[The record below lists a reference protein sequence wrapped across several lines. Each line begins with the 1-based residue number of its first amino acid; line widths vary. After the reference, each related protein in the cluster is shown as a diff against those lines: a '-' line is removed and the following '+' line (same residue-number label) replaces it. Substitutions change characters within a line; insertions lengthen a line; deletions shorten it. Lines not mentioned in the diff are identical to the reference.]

1 MNIKKINHRQWLRS
15 AFTLLAVAL
24 CLPVLADGEQ
34 RNHEQGTK
42 WVDPVEYF
50 ELQDIDRTD
59 FQRDYDQGDI
69 DFNKVIKQ
77 KGKKIYGLRLKPFAG
92 AMRVEKFLNIGYDGF
107 ISGSLDY
114 QDLYGIQGI
123 PLHEAAFCIYV
134 DEGVSRNYS
143 FTYHYTITDDFDGK
157 PYTEKG
163 TGEATVSIT
172 GLHLVPSEGGVG
184 LSYALSANVT
194 EKEHTSGSVDASGT
208 LRGKLT
214 KPSGV
219 DGRLGRFIYFHGD
232 RDLLVMLGGT
242 AKEVA
247 DKATL
252 EDLTADEKEKMTNH
266 PWPRIYFLVEEIMV
280 DDDEEAIIPLSSDDK
295 EELKFY
301 VDDLKAWLNGEGDPL
316 GLGERTDAK
325 MAAVINVIATVSA
338 ALLSGSLAGFVGGTG
353 AQIASN
359 MTESIINA
367 NGGDV
372 PPPDVPE
379 QTEIEGV
386 EPKREEEE
394 EDEPK
399 PDDEPEGGEGGEPP
413 VEDDPTVFKS
423 TLYPELCEKYVKTD
437 PFGDIIVKDPVT
449 LEDVPYTN
457 NGDNTWRNLITGQ
470 DWTPEE
476 ISERLRYKE
485 ENADLLLK
493 DAMQGQQNKYEQHTA
508 WVKKC
513 KRDFERKCSDEML
526 EYRKEVAKNDAELE
540 VFLRISELATR
551 YGTVALGDGSNV
563 NDVLAERK
571 EKLLAEQ
578 KKEMKKAEKEMKFE
592 KTLERFETV
601 CNVTDKVCDTVLY
614 AMGKCVP
621 GGLYVYDGYAMLK
634 GMGVAAFE
642 VAAQDFFTDRKMG
655 LGETLNHIR
664 CGAVK
669 GVVAVVQNHAGGIAA
684 KATGATTGALYYAT
698 EFAVFSA
705 PESIT
710 SVINANNKAWEE
722 GRKLTAKEVIG
733 AAWKGF
739 EKKSTAYFTNKAIS
753 AGLSSL
759 GELVPKTGLNV
770 TRMKMFGKEFKNSKI
785 SSFETF
791 SKLKGSGFDKKLTE
805 WINADGIKGFTD
817 AKGSATFLTKTL
829 AYMGCLDSPQI
840 ADIQKKM
847 EEAAKVMGNTGW
859 QWRAG
864 IVK

>member
-1 MNIKKINHRQWLRS
+1 MQNKTRLLIL
-15 AFTLLAVAL
+15 TCLLAATL
-24 CLPVLADGEQ
+24 TAFADGGQ

-92 AMRVEKFLNIGYDGF
+92 AMRVEKFLNIGYDDF

-143 FTYHYTITDDFDGK
+143 FTYHYTITDNFDGK
-157 PYTEKG
+157 PYTDKG
-163 TGEATVSIT
+163 TGEATISIT

-194 EKEHTSGSVDASGT
+194 EREQTSGGMSGSGT

-219 DGRLGRFIYFHGD
+219 DGRLGRFIYFNGG

-280 DDDEEAIIPLSSDDK
+280 EDDEEAIIPLSSEDK
-295 EELKFY
+295 EELAFY
-301 VDDLKAWLNGEGDPL
+301 LDDLMAWIKGEADPL

-325 MAAVINVIATVSA
+325 TAAVINVIATVSA
-338 ALLSGSLAGFVGGTG
+338 ALAGGTLAAFVGGTG

-367 NGGDV
+367 DGGDF

-379 QTEIEGV
+379 QTEIKGV

-394 EDEPK
+394 EEKPK

-437 PFGDIIVKDPVT
+437 PFGDIYVKDPVT

-457 NGDNTWRNLITGQ
+457 NGDGTWRNLITGQ
-470 DWTPEE
+470 DWTPDE
-476 ISERLRYKE
+476 IGDRLRYRD

-508 WVKKC
+508 WVEKC
-513 KRDFERKCSDEML
+513 KRDAERKYSDEML

-540 VFLRISELATR
+540 AFLRISELATR

-578 KKEMKKAEKEMKFE
+578 KKETKNAEKQMKYE
-592 KTLERFETV
+592 KTLERFENV

-614 AMGKCVP
+614 TMGKCVP
-621 GGLYVYDGYAMLK
+621 GGLYAYDAYALSK
-634 GMGVAAFE
+634 GVLVAASE
-642 VAAQDFFTDRKMG
+642 VAAQDIFTDRKMG
-655 LGETLNHIR
+655 LGETYWHLQG
-664 CGAVK
+664 GALK
-669 GVVAVVQNHAGGIAA
+669 GIVSVVQNHAGGIAA

-705 PESIT
+705 PESVT

-722 GRKLTAKEVIG
+722 GRKLTAGEVVG
-733 AAWKGF
+733 AAWEGF
-739 EKKSTAYFTNKAIS
+739 RKKTAAYVTNKAI
-753 AGLSSL
+753 AGGL
-759 GELVPKTGLNV
+759 GYLGKVLPKTGLNE
-770 TRMKMFGKEFKNSKI
+770 TRMSMFGKEFENSKV

-791 SKLKGSGFDKKLTE
+791 GKLRGSGLDKKLTE
-805 WINADGIKGFTD
+805 LVNINGIKGFTD
-817 AKGSATFLTKTL
+817 AKGSATFFTKTS
-829 AYMGCLDSPQI
+829 AYMGY
-840 ADIQKKM
+840 QKPIENAMDCVVDKM
-847 EEAAKVMGNTGW
+847 GEAAKVLIG
-859 QWRAG
+859 AG
-864 IVK
+864 YRK